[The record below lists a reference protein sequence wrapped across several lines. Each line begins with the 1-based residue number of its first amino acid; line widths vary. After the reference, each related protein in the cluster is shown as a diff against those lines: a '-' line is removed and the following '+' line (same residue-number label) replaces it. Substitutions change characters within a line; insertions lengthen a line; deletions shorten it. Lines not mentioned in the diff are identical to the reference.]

1 MNLLA
6 VVISTA
12 FFYFLISDRVTK
24 FSLHSSKSQI
34 NNLGMSMYTVFN
46 SFNSRA
52 MTKVSMLSLD
62 NKQQSK
68 KFAAMNWEKTIKS
81 DESSK

>member
-1 MNLLA
+1 
-6 VVISTA
+6 
-12 FFYFLISDRVTK
+12 
-24 FSLHSSKSQI
+24 
-34 NNLGMSMYTVFN
+34 MSMYTVFN

-62 NKQQSK
+62 NKQQSE
-68 KFAAMNWEKTIKS
+68 KFVAMNWEKTIKS